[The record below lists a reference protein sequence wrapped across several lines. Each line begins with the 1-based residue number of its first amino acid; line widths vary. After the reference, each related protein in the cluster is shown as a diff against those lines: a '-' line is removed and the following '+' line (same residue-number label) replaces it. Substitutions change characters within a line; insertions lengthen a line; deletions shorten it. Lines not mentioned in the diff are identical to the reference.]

1 MDDKVSNINIHLVEE
16 RKSKRM
22 SNVIFDFFGWIP
34 QIFQKWAESNIE
46 QIRKNDW
53 KPKTIEPL
61 VILEKDSQTQLELN
75 LDKQMKA
82 WKENNHWLN
91 QPPEIN
97 VTVPK
102 GSLCNLNLRVKVG
115 LPPDAVFNIII
126 DPENKRV
133 FKNIKEVISRKVLV
147 DEDTRQVVEVEQ
159 AALWRFLWWSGTISV
174 HVYVDQNRRDHTV
187 KFKQGKSGFMKKFEG
202 CWKIEPLFVDE
213 QLCYPDKPE
222 TLAEYDVCTA
232 GKGRVGSLLNLQQL
246 IQPAIVPPPPI
257 SWYLR
262 GITTKT
268 TQMLI
273 NDLITEAAR
282 LRGGVSNTISEQDS
296 ELNYS
301 NGKHSSTPDI
311 VNIKERWCQRR
322 RRMRKNRRLRVQT
335 L

>member
-1 MDDKVSNINIHLVEE
+1 MPNTMFN
-16 RKSKRM
+16 
-22 SNVIFDFFGWIP
+22 FFGRIP
-34 QIFQKWAESNIE
+34 QIFQKWAELNLE
-46 QIRKNDW
+46 QLRKNDW
-53 KPKTIEPL
+53 KPKTIEHL
-61 VILEKDSQTQLELN
+61 VIIEKDSQTQLELN

-82 WKENNHWLN
+82 WKKNIHWVD

-102 GSLCNLNLRVKVG
+102 GSLCDLNLRVKVG

-147 DEDTRQVVEVEQ
+147 DEGMRQVVEVEQ

-174 HVYVDQNRRDHTV
+174 HVYVDQNRKNHTV

-222 TLAEYDVCTA
+222 TVAEYDVCTA
-232 GKGRVGSLLNLQQL
+232 GRGRVGSILNLQQL

-273 NDLITEAAR
+273 NDLITETAR
-282 LRGGVSNTISEQDS
+282 LRGGASDTISEHDLD
-296 ELNYS
+296 LNYN
-301 NGKHSSTPDI
+301 NGKHSSTSDI
-311 VNIKERWCQRR
+311 INIKERWCQRR
-322 RRMRKNRRLRVQT
+322 RTRKNRRLRDQT